1 MKPELIERRSKI
13 KSVPKD
19 NDDVELT
26 EKKQYIALTRRK
38 INELLE
44 TWDIWFVKLNSF
56 FSLF

>member
-44 TWDIWFVKLNSF
+44 TWDI
-56 FSLF
+56 